1 MTYYYTGS
9 IQLRNFENQ
18 FSISDLLGDGFHATR
33 LPNGKTCID
42 ADFEPRGDIS
52 CDLENLAAQCKKHG
66 IEIEDGSCL
75 DYSGDGEGRYVYR
88 SEENARDDISRHEAE
103 LMDAADEDLVEQ
115 VLKRESG
122 KGHSIVWQL
131 ILERISAAGD
141 EKTVITDGD
150 EILCDYRGNGEKTNA
165 IASFLDVLI
174 GENATVT
181 GYYDPEEDLEAGLCD
196 RYTGWW
202 YIRLNQ

>member
-52 CDLENLAAQCKKHG
+52 CDLENLAAQCEKHG

-88 SEENARDDISRHEAE
+88 AEDNTWDDISRHEAE

-115 VLKRESG
+115 VLERESG
-122 KGHSIVWQL
+122 KGPSVLWQL
-131 ILERISAAGD
+131 ILKRISAAGD

-150 EILCDYRGNGEKTNA
+150 EILCDYRGNGEKANA
-165 IASFLDVLI
+165 IADFLDTLI

-181 GYYDPEEDLEAGLCD
+181 GYYDPKEDLEAGMCD

-202 YIRLNQ
+202 YVRLNQ